1 MRLIEKECPNCG
13 ASVKFNENDRSCKC
27 EYCHREFEIERD
39 KEDEKKHFD
48 PRNYTLT
55 ELKTP
60 MKAIFGS
67 FAIAG
72 ITMSLI
78 GIIIFLAVVA
88 FFIVI
93 FIQIINLY

>member
-13 ASVKFNENDRSCKC
+13 AGVKFNEDDKSCKC
-27 EYCHREFEIERD
+27 EYCQREFEIERD
-39 KEDEKKHFD
+39 KEDKKRFD
-48 PRNYTLT
+48 PKNYKLT

-60 MKAIFGS
+60 MKVFFGT
-67 FAIAG
+67 FAAAG
-72 ITMSLI
+72 ISMAI
-78 GIIIFLAVVA
+78 MGFIMFLAVVA